1 MQKKNYP
8 FQQACKCHLWYV
20 NVSLT
25 DHNIMQRGY
34 SLQLN
39 IEGNKT
45 LTDRAQRVNEK
56 NGVILLPKFGH

>member
-45 LTDRAQRVNEK
+45 Y
-56 NGVILLPKFGH
+56 